1 MAKIYSKLLKNS
13 IMIPVLMLAL
23 LMLSAKYS
31 QYKESENKITADMKS
46 EVLII
51 NRDSGSELTNSL
63 IKYLSRYCRLV
74 ISDSSDAYLD
84 YLSNVQYDYILDIP
98 QYYQK
103 DFMQGNK
110 PVIGLSETG
119 KKEVLPLK
127 YMLEGY
133 LTAAQQC
140 ISDNSSIS
148 ARDLAKKLDTAMD
161 RGVSLSF
168 EEKDRDSQ
176 NNVYIENFFKAA
188 AYIMVF
194 LYFFAIGRISGFFG
208 LSGIRKK
215 HEIAPI
221 SAGKNSLRLFLSNFI
236 FVLCGDGI
244 IFLLF
249 FLLNPEIVIGWKII
263 FSMLNFFVYSICVL
277 GICYIL
283 SALALK
289 PEINIILILFYTSI
303 MAFFNGDL
311 FYSNKSGLIN
321 VAEFTP
327 VYWLKNINNEI
338 VSIPHFSWSAIYR
351 ILYMLGVNALI
362 AGAYF
367 SLSLVINKNRVQSK

>member
-1 MAKIYSKLLKNS
+1 MTKIYSKLLKNS
-13 IMIPVLMLAL
+13 IMIPVLLLAL

-31 QYKESENKITADMKS
+31 QYKESESRFTAEMKS

-63 IKYLSRYCRLV
+63 IKYLSRYCKLV

-103 DFMQGNK
+103 DFMEENK

-119 KKEVLPLK
+119 KTEALPLK

-133 LTAAQQC
+133 LKTAQQYLTN
-140 ISDNSSIS
+140 NSNITAKELAKQLDTDMKSRVSIS
-148 ARDLAKKLDTAMD
+148 L
-161 RGVSLSF
+161 
-168 EEKDRDSQ
+168 EENDRDYQ
-176 NNVYIENFFKAA
+176 NSLYVENFFKVA

-194 LYFFAIGRISGFFG
+194 LCFFAIGRISSFFG
-208 LSGIRKK
+208 VSGIRKK

-244 IFLLF
+244 VFILIFI
-249 FLLNPEIVIGWKII
+249 LNPEIALSWNML

-277 GICYIL
+277 GICYFL

-289 PEINIILILFYTSI
+289 NEINIVLILLYTAFT
-303 MAFFNGDL
+303 AFFNSDL
-311 FYSNKSGLIN
+311 FYSNKMSLIN
-321 VAEFTP
+321 AAEFTP
-327 VYWLKNINNEI
+327 VYWLKNINSEI
-338 VSIPHFSWSAIYR
+338 GSLPQFSWPVVYK
-351 ILYMLGVNALI
+351 ILYMLGVNVLI

-367 SLSLVINKNRVQSK
+367 SLSLVINKSRMESK